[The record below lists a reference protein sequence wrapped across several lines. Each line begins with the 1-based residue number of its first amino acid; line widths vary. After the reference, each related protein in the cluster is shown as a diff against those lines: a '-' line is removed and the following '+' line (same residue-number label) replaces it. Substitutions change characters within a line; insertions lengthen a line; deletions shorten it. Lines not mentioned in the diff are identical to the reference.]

1 MAETGAASGA
11 RIGSIT
17 AAVIFFGLL
26 TRVEIGHKA
35 SIGTFISC
43 STLLQRRTRP
53 MKSRGGQQGRHRSD
67 AKRYPY
73 EPRIVAGKMM
83 LPADLQRI
91 HSSVLNGTTA
101 GMISDEMRAVVEALW
116 PELLHKLP
124 PKAG

>member
-1 MAETGAASGA
+1 
-11 RIGSIT
+11 
-17 AAVIFFGLL
+17 
-26 TRVEIGHKA
+26 
-35 SIGTFISC
+35 
-43 STLLQRRTRP
+43 